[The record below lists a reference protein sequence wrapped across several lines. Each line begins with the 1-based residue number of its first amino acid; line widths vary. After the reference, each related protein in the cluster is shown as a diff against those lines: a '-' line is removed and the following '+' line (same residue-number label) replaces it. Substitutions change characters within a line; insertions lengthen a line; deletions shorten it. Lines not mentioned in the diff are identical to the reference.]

1 MVVQRRLGR
10 GRTVARPGA
19 CARAHRGVL
28 RLGLWRL
35 GLWRVGLWAPG
46 PVRLGLCRLSAVP
59 VEQPLAL
66 LWVRGRVDGGEGH
79 PEGAVEHGP
88 AG

>member
-35 GLWRVGLWAPG
+35 GLW
-46 PVRLGLCRLSAVP
+46 RLGLCRLSAVP